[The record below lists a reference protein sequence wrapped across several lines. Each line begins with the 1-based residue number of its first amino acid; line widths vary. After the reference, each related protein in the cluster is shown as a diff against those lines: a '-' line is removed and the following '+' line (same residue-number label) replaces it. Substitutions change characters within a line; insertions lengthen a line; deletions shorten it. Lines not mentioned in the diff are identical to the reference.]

1 MYVKS
6 SCCQRQFQIVTFAAQ
21 KGPLSGL
28 RQFLTTAKMFNC
40 FMLKSSF
47 VIKTLTF
54 LSWFFGYMENRID
67 KKAKVNFKIY
77 DVTDWAINDS
87 CNIAQYLEE

>member
-1 MYVKS
+1 
-6 SCCQRQFQIVTFAAQ
+6 
-21 KGPLSGL
+21 
-28 RQFLTTAKMFNC
+28 
-40 FMLKSSF
+40 MLKSSF
-47 VIKTLTF
+47 VIKALTF